1 MSNGNGSSS
10 SVGIVAIVAI
20 LLLVGLGAWFMFGR
34 GGRSGGTPRQV
45 TNPAPTEQKQ
55 PGVDVKVN
63 LPDSINIHR

>member
-1 MSNGNGSSS
+1 MSNGNENSS

-34 GGRSGGTPRQV
+34 GGRTTGAPRQV
-45 TNPAPTEQKQ
+45 TTPAPTEQKKS
-55 PGVDVKVN
+55 GVDVKVN